1 VDQLLA
7 TASFSNR
14 VIKAAPE
21 VKGPDCVAPGV
32 NIYSSWPVSMG
43 SHTIR
48 DGTSM
53 AAPHVAGIAALL
65 AQARPG
71 LRGAALK
78 EEVIRTCEKLA
89 NAEHRRGEIGAG
101 LAKAS

>member
-1 VDQLLA
+1 
-7 TASFSNR
+7 
-14 VIKAAPE
+14 
-21 VKGPDCVAPGV
+21 
-32 NIYSSWPVSMG
+32 
-43 SHTIR
+43 
-48 DGTSM
+48 M